1 MKKEKL
7 EWKRMV
13 EGKLYNATSKDIFWQ
28 HARGLWLTQK
38 LNKCSV
44 LNQPRQKRL
53 FNKLIPS
60 SKGKSVW
67 AFTPFYCEYGV
78 NINVG
83 NGVFFNY
90 GCTLLDISPIT
101 LEDGVWLGANVTIAT
116 PCHPLLAHERI
127 NTQYPDGFH
136 DLEYSKPVTI
146 KKERLD
152 CVERHDLRRSHD
164 RRKHGCGRR
173 QRRNARL
180 AGKLHC
186 GRLACKSSTLS

>member
-1 MKKEKL
+1 MRKEKL

-83 NGVFFNY
+83 NGVF
-90 GCTLLDISPIT
+90 SIT
-101 LEDGVWLGANVTIAT
+101 VAPFSIYLPSLWRTESGWVQT
-116 PCHPLLAHERI
+116 
-127 NTQYPDGFH
+127 
-136 DLEYSKPVTI
+136 S
-146 KKERLD
+146 
-152 CVERHDLRRSHD
+152 RS
-164 RRKHGCGRR
+164 
-173 QRRNARL
+173 QRRVIRFWHTR
-180 AGKLHC
+180 G
-186 GRLACKSSTLS
+186 